1 MDAASFCSCYQS
13 RRMDYTKTILRY
25 SKATSRTTEIM
36 YNATKDKIK
45 SLYDRKVWNVVN
57 LPKGQQPVK
66 GRWVFAIWSGNHVKA
81 HFIMKGITQI
91 FGIDYEEMFSSVAR
105 FETIHLVLVLALLH
119 DWKIKV
125 LDVKTTFLFGE
136 LDEEIYMMQSEGFI
150 VKG

>member
-1 MDAASFCSCYQS
+1 
-13 RRMDYTKTILRY
+13 
-25 SKATSRTTEIM
+25 
-36 YNATKDKIK
+36 
-45 SLYDRKVWNVVN
+45 
-57 LPKGQQPVK
+57 
-66 GRWVFAIWSGNHVKA
+66 
-81 HFIMKGITQI
+81 MKGITQI

-136 LDEEIYMMQSEGFI
+136 LDEEIYMVQPEGFI